1 MIDRIIEL
9 VSLLKNLLETNK
21 SNLVTMA
28 DKTMEKVLKF
38 LKVTQ
43 TKVHSL
49 QTQSQL
55 FNDEIKDL
63 KNQELVKCYEL
74 VLVQNNPLID
84 YDNNGDL

>member
-1 MIDRIIEL
+1 MIDRIMEL
-9 VSLLKNLLETNK
+9 VFLLENLLETNK

-28 DKTMEKVLKF
+28 NKTMEKVLTF

-55 FNDEIKDL
+55 LNDEIKYL

-74 VLVQNNPLID
+74 VLVQNNTLIN